1 MLSNY
6 QNHCALTPFHKAKEW
21 GRFGFFL
28 FWLLFV
34 LPLPSLAQE
43 TAREAAT
50 LSRRAATTFH
60 LLQHYQKADSIAFYQ
75 HVVETMRLSL
85 RSDSLDRL
93 PDKKGRIKP
102 RWQEEN
108 TKRIVV
114 LHPLL
119 INAGVYFSR
128 HQYPMMGVD
137 ALKLYLTA
145 RQHPSLMNTTDE
157 QGVAYY
163 YLSTIYF
170 QSHGYRQADHYA
182 NMAME
187 YAELALPAAE
197 MKARCMHATMTTE
210 ADSIRYLAV
219 LHEFYISDPS
229 NPTYFA
235 WIMQFYEHPTPQHNI
250 DQFIDSELEQN
261 PHSVTPWILK
271 GEVAMHNRNWM
282 EAVEAYREAD
292 AIDDTSIPVIYN
304 IGLCLTYEAHAREDR
319 IALARYLSKRRSSA
333 DYQESP
339 SDHPSHPNDPKQ
351 PFNNQQV
358 EDDGLTIHFLWQE
371 ASRYLERVRE
381 MDPRRNK
388 VDWVTPLCTV
398 YEKLGKKTE
407 ADELRPLV
415 RTR

>member
-1 MLSNY
+1 MWLR
-6 QNHCALTPFHKAKEW
+6 QCASPY
-21 GRFGFFL
+21 
-28 FWLLFV
+28 
-34 LPLPSLAQE
+34 
-43 TAREAAT
+43 AAT
-50 LSRRAATTFH
+50 PSTV
-60 LLQHYQKADSIAFYQ
+60 S
-75 HVVETMRLSL
+75 
-85 RSDSLDRL
+85 

-128 HQYPMMGVD
+128 HQYPMMGVG

-219 LHEFYISDPS
+219 LHEFYTSDPS

-235 WIMQFYEHPTPQHNI
+235 WIMQFYEHPTPEHNI

-271 GEVAMHNRNWM
+271 GEVAMHNRHWM

-304 IGLCLTYEAHAREDR
+304 IGLCLTYEAHARG
-319 IALARYLSKRRSSA
+319 
-333 DYQESP
+333 P
-339 SDHPSHPNDPKQ
+339 
-351 PFNNQQV
+351 
-358 EDDGLTIHFLWQE
+358 
-371 ASRYLERVRE
+371 
-381 MDPRRNK
+381 
-388 VDWVTPLCTV
+388 
-398 YEKLGKKTE
+398 
-407 ADELRPLV
+407 
-415 RTR
+415 

>member
-1 MLSNY
+1 MLPNY
-6 QNHCALTPFHKAKEW
+6 QKHCALTPFHKAKEW

-60 LLQHYQKADSIAFYQ
+60 LLQHYQKTDSIAFYQ

-137 ALKLYLTA
+137 ALKLYLTS

-157 QGVAYY
+157 RGVAYY

-170 QSHGYRQADHYA
+170 QSHGYRQADQYA
-182 NMAME
+182 DMAME

-197 MKARCMHATMTTE
+197 MKARCM
-210 ADSIRYLAV
+210 
-219 LHEFYISDPS
+219 
-229 NPTYFA
+229 
-235 WIMQFYEHPTPQHNI
+235 
-250 DQFIDSELEQN
+250 
-261 PHSVTPWILK
+261 
-271 GEVAMHNRNWM
+271 
-282 EAVEAYREAD
+282 
-292 AIDDTSIPVIYN
+292 
-304 IGLCLTYEAHAREDR
+304 
-319 IALARYLSKRRSSA
+319 
-333 DYQESP
+333 
-339 SDHPSHPNDPKQ
+339 
-351 PFNNQQV
+351 
-358 EDDGLTIHFLWQE
+358 
-371 ASRYLERVRE
+371 
-381 MDPRRNK
+381 
-388 VDWVTPLCTV
+388 PL
-398 YEKLGKKTE
+398 
-407 ADELRPLV
+407 
-415 RTR
+415 